1 MLKLQLNQMDFFF
14 LTLTIFAFRKRLL
27 SLYRIFINGVI
38 VAIKKE
44 NNKIFSTFANKK
56 MAMLQ
61 KKDALFLL
69 FFLLAFVPF
78 IVFPELLQ
86 FYKHFNASH
95 GLIMAFIKFSIL
107 ATLGEVIGLRIR
119 KGVYNEKGFGI
130 FPRAIVWGFLGLTIK
145 MAFVIFA
152 SGTPAFLAYLG
163 FKDAPQIIQG
173 ELIPAKVGVAFS
185 ISLAM
190 NVIYAPVMM
199 SMHKITDM
207 HILQNQGTIRGFFT
221 PIHLRHNFETLNW
234 GVMWNFVFK
243 KTIPFFWIPAHTITF
258 LLSPDLQILFAA
270 ILGIALGTILAVA
283 DLFSEKS
290 KQN

>member
-1 MLKLQLNQMDFFF
+1 
-14 LTLTIFAFRKRLL
+14 
-27 SLYRIFINGVI
+27 
-38 VAIKKE
+38 
-44 NNKIFSTFANKK
+44 
-56 MAMLQ
+56 MLQ

-69 FFLLAFVPF
+69 FFLLAFAPF

-86 FYKHFNASH
+86 FYKDFNASH

-163 FKDAPQIIQG
+163 FKDAPQLIHG
-173 ELIPAKVGVAFS
+173 ELNMAKVGVAFS

-221 PIHLRHNFETLNW
+221 LIQWRHNFETLNW
-234 GVMWNFVFK
+234 GLMWNFVFK
-243 KTIPFFWIPAHTITF
+243 KTIPFFWIPAHTVTF

-270 ILGIALGTILAVA
+270 LLGIALGTILAVA
-283 DLFSEKS
+283 DLFNEKLLP
-290 KQN
+290 N